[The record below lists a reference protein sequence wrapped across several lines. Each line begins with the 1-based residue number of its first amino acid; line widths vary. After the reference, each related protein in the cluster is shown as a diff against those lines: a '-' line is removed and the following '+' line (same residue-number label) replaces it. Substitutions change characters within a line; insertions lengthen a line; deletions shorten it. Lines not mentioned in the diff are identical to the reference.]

1 MNNKQ
6 QLKIIKKIKKAYNKR
21 FKSVANDFA
30 KHSDTCLDF
39 FVSYLHYIRDLY
51 LAKIPLA
58 ETTVSNLAFTML
70 CTAITEFDAYL
81 ESTVYTY
88 MLKELNTPDT
98 GVKGDEKNISDLEA
112 TEKKYNTE
120 LKLHWTAFWKLCSL
134 YFNDWLSLVEEDL

>member
-51 LAKIPLA
+51 LMI
-58 ETTVSNLAFTML
+58 
-70 CTAITEFDAYL
+70 
-81 ESTVYTY
+81 
-88 MLKELNTPDT
+88 
-98 GVKGDEKNISDLEA
+98 
-112 TEKKYNTE
+112 
-120 LKLHWTAFWKLCSL
+120 
-134 YFNDWLSLVEEDL
+134 

>member
-21 FKSVANDFA
+21 FKSVVNDFA
-30 KHSDTCLDF
+30 KHSDTGLDF

-58 ETTVSNLAFTML
+58 ETTVSNPAFTML
-70 CTAITEFDAYL
+70 CKAIAEFDAYL
-81 ESTVYTY
+81 EATLYTY
-88 MLKELNTPDT
+88 ILKEFDTPDNKT
-98 GVKGDEKNISDLEA
+98 VDAEKNATDFEA
-112 TEKKYNTE
+112 AETKYNIE

-134 YFNDWLSLVEEDL
+134 YFNDWLDLIDKDL

>member
-1 MNNKQ
+1 MNNKR

-21 FKSVANDFA
+21 FKSVVNDFA
-30 KHSDTCLDF
+30 KHSDTGLDF

-81 ESTVYTY
+81 ESAVYAC
-88 MLKELNTPDT
+88 MLKELNIQDNKTENA
-98 GVKGDEKNISDLEA
+98 EKNTADFEA
-112 TEKKYNTE
+112 TETKYNTE

-134 YFNDWLSLVEEDL
+134 YFNDWLSLIEEDL

>member
-51 LAKIPLA
+51 LAKIPLT

-81 ESTVYTY
+81 ESAIYTY

-98 GVKGDEKNISDLEA
+98 GVKDDEKNISDLEA

-134 YFNDWLSLVEEDL
+134 YFNDWLSLIEEDL

>member
-21 FKSVANDFA
+21 FKSAAKDSV
-30 KHSDTCLDF
+30 KHSDFGLDLF
-39 FVSYLHYIRDLY
+39 ISYLHYIRDLY
-51 LAKIPLA
+51 LAKIPLS
-58 ETTVSNLAFTML
+58 ETKVSNQAFTML

-81 ESTVYTY
+81 ESAVYAY
-88 MLKELNTPDT
+88 MLKELNTLDT
-98 GVKGDEKNISDLEA
+98 GVKDDEKHISDLEA

-134 YFNDWLSLVEEDL
+134 YFNDWLSLIEEDL

>member
-21 FKSVANDFA
+21 FKSVVNDFA
-30 KHSDTCLDF
+30 KHSDTGLDF

-58 ETTVSNLAFTML
+58 ETTVSNPAFTML

-81 ESTVYTY
+81 ESAVYAC
-88 MLKELNTPDT
+88 MLKELNIQDNKTENA
-98 GVKGDEKNISDLEA
+98 EKNTADFEA
-112 TEKKYNTE
+112 TETKYNTE

-134 YFNDWLSLVEEDL
+134 YFNDWLSLIEEDL

>member
-21 FKSVANDFA
+21 FKFVTKDFI
-30 KHSDTCLDF
+30 KHLDAGLDF

-81 ESTVYTY
+81 ESTVYVH
-88 MLKELNTPDT
+88 MLKELNIPDNKT
-98 GVKGDEKNISDLEA
+98 ENAEKNTADLEA
-112 TEKKYNTE
+112 TEIKYNTE

-134 YFNDWLSLVEEDL
+134 YFNDWLDLIEEDL

>member
-21 FKSVANDFA
+21 FKSVVNDFA
-30 KHSDTCLDF
+30 KHSDTGLDF

-51 LAKIPLA
+51 LAKIPLT
-58 ETTVSNLAFTML
+58 ETAVSNLAFTML
-70 CTAITEFDAYL
+70 CTAITELDAYL
-81 ESTVYTY
+81 ESAVYAY

-98 GVKGDEKNISDLEA
+98 GVKDDEKNISDLEA

-134 YFNDWLSLVEEDL
+134 YFNDWLSLIKEDL

>member
-21 FKSVANDFA
+21 FKSVVNDFA
-30 KHSDTCLDF
+30 KHSDTGLDF

-70 CTAITEFDAYL
+70 CTAIT
-81 ESTVYTY
+81 
-88 MLKELNTPDT
+88 
-98 GVKGDEKNISDLEA
+98 
-112 TEKKYNTE
+112 
-120 LKLHWTAFWKLCSL
+120 
-134 YFNDWLSLVEEDL
+134 

>member
-1 MNNKQ
+1 MSNKQ
-6 QLKIIKKIKKAYNKR
+6 QLKIIKKIKNTYNKR
-21 FKSVANDFA
+21 FKLAVKDSV
-30 KHSDTCLDF
+30 KHSDFGLDLF
-39 FVSYLHYIRDLY
+39 ISYLHYIRDLY

-81 ESTVYTY
+81 ESAIYAH

-98 GVKGDEKNISDLEA
+98 VVKDDEKNISDLEA

-134 YFNDWLSLVEEDL
+134 YFNDWLSLIEEDL

>member
-30 KHSDTCLDF
+30 KHSDTGLDF

-58 ETTVSNLAFTML
+58 ETTVSNPFMHI
-70 CTAITEFDAYL
+70 C
-81 ESTVYTY
+81 
-88 MLKELNTPDT
+88 
-98 GVKGDEKNISDLEA
+98 
-112 TEKKYNTE
+112 
-120 LKLHWTAFWKLCSL
+120 
-134 YFNDWLSLVEEDL
+134 

>member
-21 FKSVANDFA
+21 FKSVVNDFA

-88 MLKELNTPDT
+88 MLKELDTPDT
-98 GVKGDEKNISDLEA
+98 GVKGDEKNISDLES
-112 TEKKYNTE
+112 TEKK
-120 LKLHWTAFWKLCSL
+120 
-134 YFNDWLSLVEEDL
+134 

>member
-21 FKSVANDFA
+21 FKSVVKDST
-30 KHSDTCLDF
+30 KHLDACLDF

-81 ESTVYTY
+81 ESAIYVY
-88 MLKELNTPDT
+88 MLKELNIPDNKT
-98 GVKGDEKNISDLEA
+98 DDAEKNAADFEA
-112 TEKKYNTE
+112 TEIKYNTE

-134 YFNDWLSLVEEDL
+134 YFNDWLSLIEEDL

>member
-21 FKSVANDFA
+21 FKSVVNDFA
-30 KHSDTCLDF
+30 KHSDTGLDF

-51 LAKIPLA
+51 LVKIPLS
-58 ETTVSNLAFTML
+58 ETTVSNPAFTML

-81 ESTVYTY
+81 ESTIYAY
-88 MLKELNTPDT
+88 MLKELNTPDNKT
-98 GVKGDEKNISDLEA
+98 EDVEKNAADFKA
-112 TEKKYNTE
+112 TETKYNTE

-134 YFNDWLSLVEEDL
+134 YFNDWLGLIEKDL

>member
-21 FKSVANDFA
+21 FKSVVKDST
-30 KHSDTCLDF
+30 KHPDVCLNF

-51 LAKIPLA
+51 LAKIPLT

-70 CTAITEFDAYL
+70 CTTITEFDAYL
-81 ESTVYTY
+81 ESAVYTY

-98 GVKGDEKNISDLEA
+98 GVKDDEKNISDLEA

-134 YFNDWLSLVEEDL
+134 YFNDWLSLIEEDL

>member
-6 QLKIIKKIKKAYNKR
+6 QLKIIKKIKKAYNKL
-21 FKSVANDFA
+21 FKSTAKDFV
-30 KHSDTCLDF
+30 KHSDFGLDLF
-39 FVSYLHYIRDLY
+39 ISYLHYIRDLY
-51 LAKIPLA
+51 LAKIPLS
-58 ETTVSNLAFTML
+58 ETKVSNQAFTML

-81 ESTVYTY
+81 ESAIYAY

-98 GVKGDEKNISDLEA
+98 VVKDDEKNISDLEA

-134 YFNDWLSLVEEDL
+134 YFNDWLSLIEEDL

>member
-30 KHSDTCLDF
+30 KHSDTGLDF

-81 ESTVYTY
+81 ES
-88 MLKELNTPDT
+88 
-98 GVKGDEKNISDLEA
+98 GVKDDEKNISDLEA

-134 YFNDWLSLVEEDL
+134 YFNDWLSLIEEDL

>member
-21 FKSVANDFA
+21 FKLTAKDSI
-30 KHSDTCLDF
+30 KHSDAGLDF
-39 FVSYLHYIRDLY
+39 FVIYLHYIRDLY
-51 LAKIPLA
+51 LAKIPLF

-81 ESTVYTY
+81 ESTIYAY
-88 MLKELNTPDT
+88 MLKELNTPDNKT
-98 GVKGDEKNISDLEA
+98 GDAEKNAADFEA
-112 TEKKYNTE
+112 TETKYNTE

-134 YFNDWLSLVEEDL
+134 YFNDWLGLIEKDL

>member
-21 FKSVANDFA
+21 FKSVVNDFA
-30 KHSDTCLDF
+30 KHSDTGLDF

-81 ESTVYTY
+81 ESAVYAC
-88 MLKELNTPDT
+88 MLKELNIQDNKTENA
-98 GVKGDEKNISDLEA
+98 EKNTADLEA
-112 TEKKYNTE
+112 TETKYNTE

-134 YFNDWLSLVEEDL
+134 YFNDWLGLIEKDL

>member
-30 KHSDTCLDF
+30 KHSDTGLDF

-51 LAKIPLA
+51 LAKIHLS
-58 ETTVSNLAFTML
+58 ETTVSNPAFTML

-81 ESTVYTY
+81 ESAVYVC
-88 MLKELNTPDT
+88 MLKELNIPDNKT
-98 GVKGDEKNISDLEA
+98 GDAEKNAADFEA
-112 TEKKYNTE
+112 TEIKYNTE

-134 YFNDWLSLVEEDL
+134 YFNDWLDLIEEDL

>member
-30 KHSDTCLDF
+30 KHSDTGLDF

-58 ETTVSNLAFTML
+58 ETTVSNPAFTML

-81 ESTVYTY
+81 ESAIYVY
-88 MLKELNTPDT
+88 MLKELNIPDNKT
-98 GVKGDEKNISDLEA
+98 DDAEKNAADFEA
-112 TEKKYNTE
+112 TETKYNTE

-134 YFNDWLSLVEEDL
+134 YFNDWLSLIEEDL

>member
-6 QLKIIKKIKKAYNKR
+6 QLKIIKKIKNTYNKR
-21 FKSVANDFA
+21 FKLAVKDSVKHTDFG
-30 KHSDTCLDF
+30 LDF

-81 ESTVYTY
+81 ESAVYAY

-98 GVKGDEKNISDLEA
+98 RVNVDEKNISDLEA

-134 YFNDWLSLVEEDL
+134 YFNDWLSLIKEDL

>member
-21 FKSVANDFA
+21 FKSVVNDFA
-30 KHSDTCLDF
+30 KHSDTGLDF

-81 ESTVYTY
+81 ESAVYAC
-88 MLKELNTPDT
+88 MLKELNIQDNKTENA
-98 GVKGDEKNISDLEA
+98 EKNTADLET
-112 TEKKYNTE
+112 TETKYNTE

-134 YFNDWLSLVEEDL
+134 YFNDWLDLIEEDL

>member
-21 FKSVANDFA
+21 FKSVVNDFA
-30 KHSDTCLDF
+30 KHSDTGLDF

-81 ESTVYTY
+81 ESAIYVY
-88 MLKELNTPDT
+88 MLKELNIPDNKT
-98 GVKGDEKNISDLEA
+98 DDAEKNAADFEA
-112 TEKKYNTE
+112 TEIKYNTE

-134 YFNDWLSLVEEDL
+134 YFNDWLDLIEEDS

>member
-81 ESTVYTY
+81 ESAVYVC
-88 MLKELNTPDT
+88 MLKELNIPDNKT
-98 GVKGDEKNISDLEA
+98 GDAEKNAADFEA
-112 TEKKYNTE
+112 TEIKYNTE

-134 YFNDWLSLVEEDL
+134 YFNDWLDLIEEDL

>member
-30 KHSDTCLDF
+30 KHSDTGLDF

-81 ESTVYTY
+81 ESAVYAC
-88 MLKELNTPDT
+88 MLKELNIQDNKTENA
-98 GVKGDEKNISDLEA
+98 EKNTADFEA
-112 TEKKYNTE
+112 TETKYNTE

-134 YFNDWLSLVEEDL
+134 YFNDWLSLIEEDL

>member
-6 QLKIIKKIKKAYNKR
+6 QLKIIKKIKNAYNKR
-21 FKSVANDFA
+21 FKSVVNDFA

-70 CTAITEFDAYL
+70 CTAITEFDAHL
-81 ESTVYTY
+81 ESAVYVC
-88 MLKELNTPDT
+88 MLKELNIPDNKT
-98 GVKGDEKNISDLEA
+98 GDAEKNAADFEA
-112 TEKKYNTE
+112 TEIKYNTE

-134 YFNDWLSLVEEDL
+134 YFNDWLDLIEEDL

>member
-81 ESTVYTY
+81 ESTIYVY
-88 MLKELNTPDT
+88 MLKELNTPDNKT
-98 GVKGDEKNISDLEA
+98 DDAEKNAADFEA
-112 TEKKYNTE
+112 AEIKYNTE

-134 YFNDWLSLVEEDL
+134 YFNDWLSLIEEDL